1 MFLKLTQKLSDLFDI
16 ETGEAY
22 RVGVM
27 ASLLF
32 FLIAANNLIKI
43 VRDSIFL
50 SHHAVSELPYLYI
63 LVALLAAVIIATYTK
78 YTQTLSIIRLIL
90 ATNAIILSNIIG
102 FWLVLTYFSSGWIYY
117 AFYIWSAIVSVIAVA
132 QLWTLADQIF
142 SLEQGKR
149 SFGLL
154 SAGGT
159 VGGTLAGFGVNWFL
173 PPWLE
178 SHHLLWVIAGLYLA
192 PSALLICTKARILG
206 KVSKSKLG
214 ISNTPKETRASN
226 IGELLAGSRY
236 LKIIAILIFV
246 SVIVSTLLDFQFK
259 SAAKEAYPSAG
270 ALTVFFSS
278 YYGWLSI
285 ATFFVQVVLT
295 GKILS
300 TLPLKPSLCLTPGTL
315 LVGSLAILIWPGVL
329 AVVLT
334 RMADGALRE
343 SIYRSGMESLY
354 MPLSDNVKKTV
365 KTFLD
370 VVIERIGD
378 ATAGFIIL
386 IALSAVA
393 NSYTYLQFA
402 CVALIVLWLLMIS
415 LLRTRDLEPLRA
427 DLKSEGLLPTDGQP
441 AEKRSKRDQMV
452 QES

>member
-1 MFLKLTQKLSDLFDI
+1 LFSKVIQKLSHFLDI
-16 ETGEAY
+16 QTGEAY

-50 SHHAVSELPYLYI
+50 SHHVVSELPYLYI
-63 LVALLAAVIIATYTK
+63 LVAFLAAVIIATYTK
-78 YTQTLSIIRLIL
+78 YTATLSVIRLIL
-90 ATNAIILSNIIG
+90 GTNAIILSNIIC
-102 FWLVLTYFSSGWIYY
+102 FWLLLTYFSPGWIYY

-142 SLEQGKR
+142 SLEEGKR

-159 VGGTLAGFGVNWFL
+159 IGGTAGFGVKWFL
-173 PPWLE
+173 PPSVE
-178 SHHLLWVIAGLYLA
+178 SHHLLWVIAGIYLA
-192 PSALLICTKARILG
+192 ASAVLLWAQHRIVR
-206 KVSKSKLG
+206 KISKSELG
-214 ISNTPKETRASN
+214 ISDKPEETRASS
-226 IGELLAGSRY
+226 IGELLAGSTY
-236 LKIIAILIFV
+236 LKTIAILIFV
-246 SVIVSTLLDFQFK
+246 SVIVSTLIDFQFK
-259 SAAKEAYPSAG
+259 SAAKQAYPSAG

-278 YYGWLSI
+278 YYGWLSV

-295 GKILS
+295 GKIL
-300 TLPLKPSLCLTPGTL
+300 TTVGLKPSLYLTPGTL
-315 LVGSLAILIWPGVL
+315 FIGSLAIMIWPGLL

-354 MPLSDNVKKTV
+354 MPLSGKVKKTV

-386 IALSAVA
+386 LALSFTG
-393 NSYTYLQFA
+393 SYYTYLQFA
-402 CVALIVLWLLMIS
+402 CVALIVLWMLMIT
-415 LLRTRDLEPLRA
+415 LLRTRDLEPLKA
-427 DLKSEGLLPTDGQP
+427 ELKSQGLVPTDGQA
-441 AEKRSKRDQMV
+441 AEK
-452 QES
+452 

>member
-1 MFLKLTQKLSDLFDI
+1 
-16 ETGEAY
+16 
-22 RVGVM
+22 M

-78 YTQTLSIIRLIL
+78 YTQTLSIVRLIL

-102 FWLVLTYFSSGWIYY
+102 FWLVLTYFSAGWIYY

-173 PPWLE
+173 PPWME
-178 SHHLLWVIAGLYLA
+178 THHLLWVIAGLYLA
-192 PSALLICTKARILG
+192 PSALLLGAQRRILG
-206 KVSKSKLG
+206 KISKSELG
-214 ISNTPKETRASN
+214 ISDKESRASN
-226 IGELLAGSRY
+226 MGELLAGSRY
-236 LKIIAILIFV
+236 LKTIAILIFV
-246 SVIVSTLLDFQFK
+246 SVVVSTLLDFQFK
-259 SAAKEAYPSAG
+259 SAAKQAYPSGG

-278 YYGWLSI
+278 YYGWLSV

-295 GKILS
+295 GKILT
-300 TLPLKPSLCLTPGTL
+300 TLALKPSLYVTPGSL
-315 LVGSLAILIWPGVL
+315 FIGSVAIIMWPGLV

-354 MPLSDNVKKTV
+354 MPLSANVKKTV

-370 VVIERIGD
+370 VVIERTGD

-386 IALSAVA
+386 IALSVTAS
-393 NSYTYLQFA
+393 SYRYLQFA
-402 CVALIVLWLLMIS
+402 CVALIGFWILVIA
-415 LLRTRDLEPLRA
+415 LLRTRDLEPLHA
-427 DLKSEGLLPTDGQP
+427 ALKSEGLLPTAGQA
-441 AEKRSKRDQMV
+441 AEKSSKRDQII

>member
-1 MFLKLTQKLSDLFDI
+1 MIQKLSHFLDI
-16 ETGEAY
+16 RTGEAY

-63 LVALLAAVIIATYTK
+63 LVAFLAAAIIATYTK
-78 YTQTLSIIRLIL
+78 YTATLSVIRLIL
-90 ATNAIILSNIIG
+90 GTNAVILSNIIC
-102 FWLVLTYFSSGWIYY
+102 FWLLLTYFSSGWIYY

-132 QLWTLADQIF
+132 QLWTLAEQIF
-142 SLEQGKR
+142 SLEGGKR
-149 SFGLL
+149 SFGFL

-159 VGGTLAGFGVNWFL
+159 VGGTLAGFGVKWFL
-173 PPWLE
+173 PQSVE

-192 PSALLICTKARILG
+192 PSALLLWARHRIVG
-206 KVSKSKLG
+206 NISKSELG
-214 ISNTPKETRASN
+214 ISDKPEETRASS
-226 IGELLAGSRY
+226 IGELLAGSTY
-236 LKIIAILIFV
+236 LKTIAILIFV
-246 SVIVSTLLDFQFK
+246 SVIVSTLIDFQFK
-259 SAAKEAYPSAG
+259 SAAKQAYPSAG

-278 YYGWLSI
+278 YYGWLSV

-295 GKILS
+295 GKIL
-300 TLPLKPSLCLTPGTL
+300 TTVGLKPSLYLTPGTL
-315 LVGSLAILIWPGVL
+315 LIGSLAITIWPGL
-329 AVVLT
+329 PAVVLT

-354 MPLSDNVKKTV
+354 MPLSGKVKKTV

-386 IALSAVA
+386 LALSFTG
-393 NSYTYLQFA
+393 SYYTYLQFA
-402 CVALIVLWLLMIS
+402 CVALIALWMLMIA
-415 LLRTRDLEPLRA
+415 LLRTRQLEPLNA
-427 DLKSEGLLPTDGQP
+427 ELKSQGLVPTDGQA
-441 AEKRSKRDQMV
+441 AEK
-452 QES
+452 